1 MSIEWIHVHVYMS
14 FLFASVIVCGEP
26 QDYFPTDPGPSTS
39 KPSDKM
45 LISSVVPNWYL
56 IPISINV
63 NIDSLA
69 IELLQNRLTLRFLRP
84 LVIDGVPGVRFS
96 WSSGRGGDG
105 DSWVWIGDV
114 SCRCSTGAS
123 ARGSRGVVQCL
134 TSRVR
139 DIDSLI
145 VILMTL
151 PVGPIE
157 TFDIWLDTWYSIL
170 DVWCLRMMGSDLG
183 MIPAE

>member
-1 MSIEWIHVHVYMS
+1 MSIEWIHLHVYMS

-26 QDYFPTDPGPSTS
+26 QDCFPTDPGPSTS

-56 IPISINV
+56 IPVSISV

-69 IELLQNRLTLRFLRP
+69 IELLQNRLTSTSLRFLRP

-96 WSSGRGGDG
+96 WSSGGRGDG
-105 DSWVWIGDV
+105 NSWVSIGDV
-114 SCRCSTGAS
+114 SENVLRERTDVAAEGC
-123 ARGSRGVVQCL
+123 VVQCL

-145 VILMTL
+145 VVLMIPTT
-151 PVGPIE
+151 GPIE
-157 TFDIWLDTWYSIL
+157 AWYLTWYLIL
-170 DVWCLRMMGSDLG
+170 DVWSSRWCL
-183 MIPAE
+183 I